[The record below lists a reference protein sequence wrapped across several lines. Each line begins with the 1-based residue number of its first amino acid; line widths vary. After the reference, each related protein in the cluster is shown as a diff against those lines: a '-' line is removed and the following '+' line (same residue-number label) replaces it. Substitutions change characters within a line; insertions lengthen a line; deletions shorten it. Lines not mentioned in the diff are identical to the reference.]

1 VRRRCRQGMTPAR
14 SRTALVAAVATAL
27 AVASCLA
34 ATGCGSSSTVLDPV
48 AQAAAVTSHA
58 GGAHM
63 AIAVDVQAPG
73 LAEPITMNG
82 QGFFNY
88 GSQEGELTMDMS
100 GLPAGAAA
108 SLPSGP
114 LHIEEIFKAS
124 SIYVGSSLFAGKLPG
139 GARWMKLDL
148 GRLTQAVGLNLQQL
162 AGQSNP
168 AQFLQY
174 LRATAGSVTPV
185 GSELVR
191 GVPTTHYRATIDL
204 ERVADVVPSA
214 ERSQLRAAISKLIA
228 QMGTSK
234 VPVDAWI
241 DNQRLVRRIAMS
253 FQMGSGSVNMLLRV
267 TVELFDF
274 GATPPVSTP
283 ASSETFDAT
292 QTALSGLSAR
302 GG

>member
-1 VRRRCRQGMTPAR
+1 
-14 SRTALVAAVATAL
+14 
-27 AVASCLA
+27 
-34 ATGCGSSSTVLDPV
+34 
-48 AQAAAVTSHA
+48 
-58 GGAHM
+58 M

-73 LAEPITMNG
+73 LAQPLTMSG

-88 GSQEGELTMDMS
+88 SAQEGQLTLDMS
-100 GLPAGAAA
+100 GLPASATA
-108 SLPSGP
+108 SLGSGP
-114 LHIEEIFKAS
+114 LHMEEIFKAS

-139 GARWMKLDL
+139 GARWLKLDI

-174 LRATAGSVTPV
+174 LRATAGTVTPV

-204 ERVADVVPSA
+204 ERVADVMPSA
-214 ERSQLRAAISKLIA
+214 ERSQLRAGISKLIA
-228 QMGTSK
+228 QTGTSK
-234 VPVDAWI
+234 IPVDAWV

-253 FQMGSGSVNMLLRV
+253 LQMGSGGGNLQLRV
-267 TVELFDF
+267 TIELFDF
-274 GATPPVSTP
+274 GATPPVSAP

-292 QTALSGLSAR
+292 QSALSGLSAR